1 MGVPASI
8 PALPARTLKRRATG
22 PRSDIVVMIQTLS
35 GAAQSITAGLMPP
48 WQPGSKAL
56 SRPKPRFS
64 STAGSSCKRHPH
76 GQPYPLVLRNQ
87 RRSCFVSY
95 AFFDPRTKATPHCP
109 SHVWLHRTG
118 YGGPVAPQCHSQVW
132 LCCQVPEVRSYC
144 NAQVWFACAA
154 QRPLVRSHRTGT
166 RSQKR
171 CSGSSALKQRF
182 SHGAM
187 NPHSAAWS
195 LIPRHRASLADR
207 ASRTVACCA
216 VQPCTGG
223 PNGPGRRT
231 ALPLIASKHRSEAG
245 AGAKRTALQLLRR
258 QTVAA
263 ITYCLAS
270 IGR

>member
-1 MGVPASI
+1 
-8 PALPARTLKRRATG
+8 
-22 PRSDIVVMIQTLS
+22 MIQTLS

-48 WQPGSKAL
+48 GQPGSKAL
-56 SRPKPRFS
+56 SRPKPRFRL
-64 STAGSSCKRHPH
+64 TAGSSCKRHPH

-109 SHVWLHRTG
+109 GQLRLHRNA
-118 YGGPVAPQCHSQVW
+118 PVRSGCATELPT
-132 LCCQVPEVRSYC
+132 LRSYC

-166 RSQKR
+166 RRQKR

-195 LIPRHRASLADR
+195 LISRHRASHADR
-207 ASRTVACCA
+207 ASHKVACCA
-216 VQPCTGG
+216 VQPGTGG
-223 PNGPGRRT
+223 PNGPRAPYST
-231 ALPLIASKHRSEAG
+231 ASHC
-245 AGAKRTALQLLRR
+245 Q
-258 QTVAA
+258 
-263 ITYCLAS
+263 
-270 IGR
+270 